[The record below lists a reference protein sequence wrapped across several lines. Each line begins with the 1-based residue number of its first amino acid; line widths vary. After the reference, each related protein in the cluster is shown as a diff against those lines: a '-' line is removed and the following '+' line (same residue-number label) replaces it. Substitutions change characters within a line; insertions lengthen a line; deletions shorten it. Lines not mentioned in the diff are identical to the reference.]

1 MQKDASGSEF
11 VSVLVDVAEL
21 PMELLDDLPDTVLA
35 EQLRRVVGEA
45 LNPTN
50 EAFAA
55 FQSALSDLRQ
65 QGPGRTPAEA
75 PPY

>member
-11 VSVLVDVAEL
+11 VSVLVDVADL
-21 PMELLDDLPDTVLA
+21 PMELLDDLPDTVLV

-55 FQSALSDLRQ
+55 FQSALSD
-65 QGPGRTPAEA
+65 
-75 PPY
+75 

>member
-1 MQKDASGSEF
+1 MHGHARQRRAPYVQKDASGSEF
-11 VSVLVDVAEL
+11 VSVLVDVADL

-55 FQSALSDLRQ
+55 FQSALSD
-65 QGPGRTPAEA
+65 
-75 PPY
+75 